1 MYFFLDSIN
10 YYKDIIGMS
19 LNEDCLLNYLQKPD
33 ELSYTTE
40 ILKLNNKL
48 LEKEFIMKLV
58 FNKIKVSKFVNSKEV

>member
-1 MYFFLDSIN
+1 
-10 YYKDIIGMS
+10 MS

-58 FNKIKVSKFVNSKEV
+58 FNKIKVSKIVNSKEV